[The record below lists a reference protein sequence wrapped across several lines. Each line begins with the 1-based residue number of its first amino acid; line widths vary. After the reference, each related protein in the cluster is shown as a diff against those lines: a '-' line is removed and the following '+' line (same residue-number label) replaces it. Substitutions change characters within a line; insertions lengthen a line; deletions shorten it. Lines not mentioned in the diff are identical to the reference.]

1 MKTKTKVKKCKKE
14 KPKTWKRYVEFLVKK
29 NPGKPLKELLKNY
42 SKADYKKFQKNPCVY
57 I

>member
-1 MKTKTKVKKCKKE
+1 MKKKTKVKKE
-14 KPKTWKRYVEFLVKK
+14 KPKTWKRYVEFLVSK
-29 NPGKPLKELLKNY
+29 NKGKPLKELLKNY

>member
-1 MKTKTKVKKCKKE
+1 MKNKKPKKCKKE
-14 KPKTWKRYVEFLVKK
+14 TPKTWKRYVQFLLKTNK
-29 NPGKPLKELLKNY
+29 GKPLKELLKNY